1 MCSNPSAV
9 FAGSWGLP
17 IVYRCTGEL
26 IMPLRTWEHFGGLDG
41 QQQGYLP
48 AESDLKQWAQAF
60 CPVQAQALLCNGDVY
75 PPSYRETLTIS
86 KELMSSAVQRYNRQN
101 KAMPAGPDLGTLQ
114 ARVSLLEDRGFT
126 GDALKKLLQSH
137 PTTLQYSIG
146 RIDGTLETLAML
158 IQEPV
163 GSQALQKVILA
174 GHNWLFSISSETLFQ
189 RLSHLT
195 SLGCSTNGLKAAIRC
210 GVYAVPV
217 EVMQAR
223 TKYLMQR
230 FALNSDQLLQCLNS
244 APDVLTIHSA
254 TLDSHALAM
263 QRALNLEELAVVELY
278 LRQPKLINNN
288 MNSTVFLF
296 KLEFLF
302 GVMQVTVDMLLECPI
317 LLMASL
323 GKRMGPRFSFLLS
336 LVAQDEI
343 TMDSLPGLFCFM
355 AKCSNVLFANKF
367 NRSHLGLLYD
377 GAFQDRWVER
387 WSYLT
392 RQRDLSVQEIGRHP
406 EMLVEPYDN

>member
-1 MCSNPSAV
+1 V
-9 FAGSWGLP
+9 
-17 IVYRCTGEL
+17 
-26 IMPLRTWEHFGGLDG
+26 
-41 QQQGYLP
+41 
-48 AESDLKQWAQAF
+48 
-60 CPVQAQALLCNGDVY
+60 
-75 PPSYRETLTIS
+75 
-86 KELMSSAVQRYNRQN
+86 SAVQEWQ
-101 KAMPAGPDLGTLQ
+101 AGVGREALVKMIILNPRLLVFSYKQHVDLQAWFAKLGVTAKMDHFVNLIYIDLGTLQ

-126 GDALKKLLQSH
+126 GDALKKVLQSH

-223 TKYLMQR
+223 IKYLMQR
-230 FALNSDQLLQCLNS
+230 FALNSDQLLQILNS